1 MFAVRRPSFI
11 NLLIGSA
18 ALALAPL
25 IFVYSQSGVDNL
37 SKLFLSWQYWLFIF
51 FYLAV
56 YFLLDSAI
64 LPKFFPKKKWGRLS
78 ISLLL
83 LLVITMYVQP
93 FDKLIHFSGFGR
105 ERKDFKREMSFHGN
119 NNDMP
124 GPPPGKKN
132 GKMPGGPMFDIVSV
146 FLLLMTLLLAIA
158 EAAIKQSIFTEQR
171 ALQAEADKANAELS
185 FLKAQINPHFLF
197 NTLNNIY
204 SLAVSKSDKAP
215 DAVLK
220 LSNIMRYIT
229 DGANE
234 TLVPLQDET
243 DCIND
248 YISLQKLRLG
258 ENFPVEFLVEG
269 NMTGKLL
276 PPLVLMTFVEN
287 AFKHGISSHEENSVV
302 FKIVIQDKY
311 LHFFAQNKLF
321 AVPRNT
327 ERTGIGIDNTK
338 KRLRVLYPDKHLL
351 NIEQEKGFYTV
362 NLILYS

>member
-1 MFAVRRPSFI
+1 M
-11 NLLIGSA
+11 L
-18 ALALAPL
+18 
-25 IFVYSQSGVDNL
+25 
-37 SKLFLSWQYWLFIF
+37 
-51 FYLAV
+51 V
-56 YFLLDSAI
+56 YFLLDNI
-64 LPKFFPKKKWGRLS
+64 LLPKFFPGKKWMGLS
-78 ISLLL
+78 ASLLL
-83 LLVITMYVQP
+83 LLVITLYVQP
-93 FDKLIHFSGFGR
+93 FDKLVHFSGFGR
-105 ERKDFKREMSFHGN
+105 ERNDLKKEISFPVN
-119 NNDMP
+119 NNDRP
-124 GPPPGKKN
+124 GPPPGEKNDKK
-132 GKMPGGPMFDIVSV
+132 PGGPMFDIVSV
-146 FLLLMTLLLAIA
+146 FLLLMTLLLTIA
-158 EAAIKQSIFTEQR
+158 EAAIKQSRFTEQR

-197 NTLNNIY
+197 NTLN
-204 SLAVSKSDKAP
+204 KSDKAP
-215 DAVLK
+215 DAVMK

-258 ENFPVEFLVEG
+258 DNFPVAFSVEG
-269 NMTGKLL
+269 NMTGKQL

-287 AFKHGISSHEENSVV
+287 TFKHGISNHEENSVA
-302 FKIVIQDKY
+302 FKIVIQDKH

-338 KRLRVLYPDKHLL
+338 KRLQVLYPDKHLL